1 MKRETIVLLVF
12 IALFAGANIYA
23 VSSHLTFKYM
33 VWNDLGIIVAAGLT
47 LAMYSFL
54 YKDNPVFKF
63 TEHLYVGVA
72 TGYTVCINWYQGLEP
87 KLFDRLEYLFHPRYV
102 LVVPT
107 LLGLFM
113 FSRLFPKI
121 GWLSRWSFA
130 FITGMYAG
138 IGIPLVIS
146 QFILEQMRGTL
157 KVPEFTLSSVWLFV
171 DGIAPLLVMVGVLSV
186 LIYFY
191 FSMEHKGAVGVLS
204 RFGIWFLMISFGA
217 SFGFTVM
224 GRVSLLIERL
234 TFLFKDWLNVL

>member
-1 MKRETIVLLVF
+1 MRRETIVFLIFVL
-12 IALFAGANIYA
+12 LFAGANIYA
-23 VSSHLTFKYM
+23 VSSHLTFRYM
-33 VWNDLGIIVAAGLT
+33 VWNDLGVIIAAGLT

-72 TGYTVCINWYQGLEP
+72 TGYTVCINWYHFLKP
-87 KLFDRLEYLFHPRYV
+87 LLFDRLQYLLHPRYV
-102 LVVPT
+102 LIVPA
-107 LLGLFM
+107 LLGLLM
-113 FSRLFPKI
+113 FSRFFPKI

-146 QFILEQMRGTL
+146 QLILEQMKGTL
-157 KVPEFTLSSVWLFV
+157 KAPVFAFDGVWAFV
-171 DGIAPLLVMVGVLSV
+171 DGVAPLLVVLGVLTV
-186 LIYFY
+186 LVYFY
-191 FSMEHKGAVGVLS
+191 FSMEHKGTVGVLS
-204 RFGIWFLMISFGA
+204 RIGIWFLMISFGA